1 MLQSNSTQLSRRY
14 ISGRRI
20 APTSPKSGAA
30 PSPGARCTG
39 VLACIARNLPR
50 TYTDVTMSFFFEGDC
65 SFCLY
70 IVGARNTTG
79 HPVWHVHSV
88 QPRWNRRL
96 KRRSESKI
104 SLFCATEKAAS
115 KNRKMRR
122 HLSHKNCCKS
132 ASRLSVVGNVVAL
145 VLAATSMHCPRHDFV
160 LYVTLHNSLTHLFLK
175 HPLVS
180 FSD

>member
-1 MLQSNSTQLSRRY
+1 MSTRFNLGGTDGSNDVQSR
-14 ISGRRI
+14 
-20 APTSPKSGAA
+20 
-30 PSPGARCTG
+30 
-39 VLACIARNLPR
+39 
-50 TYTDVTMSFFFEGDC
+50 
-65 SFCLY
+65 
-70 IVGARNTTG
+70 
-79 HPVWHVHSV
+79 
-88 QPRWNRRL
+88 
-96 KRRSESKI
+96 KI
-104 SLFCATEKAAS
+104 SHFCATEKAAS

-180 FSD
+180 FSDLLKSLGFGIS

>member
-1 MLQSNSTQLSRRY
+1 MNIDAYTKGRRLGKKKKGRKEKERENIQLLQSNSTQLSRRY

-20 APTSPKSGAA
+20 APTSPKGGAA

-65 SFCLY
+65 SVCLY

-96 KRRSESKI
+96 KRRSESQNQP
-104 SLFCATEKAAS
+104 LLCDRE
-115 KNRKMRR
+115 
-122 HLSHKNCCKS
+122 
-132 ASRLSVVGNVVAL
+132 SRL
-145 VLAATSMHCPRHDFV
+145 
-160 LYVTLHNSLTHLFLK
+160 K
-175 HPLVS
+175 E
-180 FSD
+180 